1 MHILTWS
8 TWPNTP
14 WGRTCT
20 ATTST
25 SGMTSTRPWRTPPT
39 VLFPSARAGL
49 HPLLRVAQFTSSP
62 SAQAGASLS
71 PRAEQPI
78 LLTMEVNREMAKTS
92 HVKEEGDRII
102 RFVLAV
108 CGVTTLPQFLMILT
122 LEMLSMERGEL
133 TTQACTLRSG
143 PPTTPP

>member
-92 HVKEEGDRII
+92 HVKEEGDRIN

-108 CGVTTLPQFLMILT
+108 CGVTTVPDDFDPGDVVNG
-122 LEMLSMERGEL
+122 ERGAYYPGL
-133 TTQACTLRSG
+133 S
-143 PPTTPP
+143 